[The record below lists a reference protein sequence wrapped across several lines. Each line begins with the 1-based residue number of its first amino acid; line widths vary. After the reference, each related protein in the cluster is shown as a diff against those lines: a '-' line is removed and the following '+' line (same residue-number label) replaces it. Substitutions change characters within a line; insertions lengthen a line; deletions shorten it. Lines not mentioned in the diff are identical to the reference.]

1 VTELFDMNLRA
12 ARRDRAARS
21 GPVLFPYERAFSDIL
36 ERLAEIN
43 REFSTA
49 LLIGAPDPQWPATL
63 AKIAGKVTT
72 VDPGA
77 VFARRAA
84 GIQAQEEMLEFDPAS
99 FDLCVAVGTL
109 DTVNELPEVLLRLR
123 FLLKPDS
130 LLIGAIAG
138 GGTLPRLRQAMRAAD
153 SVMGAA
159 APHVHPRIE
168 ASALGH
174 LLSSAG
180 FAMPVVDIDRVR
192 VAYSRLRDLIADL
205 RRMAATNLLTA
216 RSRTALTMAAMAAAE
231 AEFANSGKDSRT
243 TEVFEILHFAA
254 WTPSGTATAANG

>member
-1 VTELFDMNLRA
+1 
-12 ARRDRAARS
+12 
-21 GPVLFPYERAFSDIL
+21 
-36 ERLAEIN
+36 
-43 REFSTA
+43 
-49 LLIGAPDPQWPATL
+49 
-63 AKIAGKVTT
+63 
-72 VDPGA
+72 
-77 VFARRAA
+77 
-84 GIQAQEEMLEFDPAS
+84 MLEFDPAS